1 MGQQHS
7 KMVKRERRKAYNERQ
22 KAKVREAIAASKKK

>member
-1 MGQQHS
+1 MSQQHS
-7 KMVKRERRKAYNERQ
+7 KVEKRERRKAYLERQ